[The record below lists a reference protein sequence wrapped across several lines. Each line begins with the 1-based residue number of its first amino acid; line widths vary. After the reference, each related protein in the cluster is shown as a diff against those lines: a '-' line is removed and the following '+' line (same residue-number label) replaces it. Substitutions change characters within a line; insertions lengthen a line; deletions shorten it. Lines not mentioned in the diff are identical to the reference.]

1 MHKESAVRIL
11 EEERVAAVRV
21 EYVIHRVIDAVF
33 IDVLLLYRDLLP
45 CDHRLQE
52 IGYSALVSLFLVARD
67 LVGEYELLIKHP
79 DVESRVE
86 NRRSGFS
93 LPVALTKLSR
103 RRLSPVW
110 RGSVSCSRSSNRTGG
125 FPASGSRK
133 RHTMIRVT
141 PPATSEHNSGW
152 LDSWSIPVS
161 CVASCVRL

>member
-1 MHKESAVRIL
+1 MA
-11 EEERVAAVRV
+11 
-21 EYVIHRVIDAVF
+21 
-33 IDVLLLYRDLLP
+33 
-45 CDHRLQE
+45 
-52 IGYSALVSLFLVARD
+52 
-67 LVGEYELLIKHP
+67 
-79 DVESRVE
+79 SRVE

-93 LPVALTKLSR
+93 LPVALTNLSR

-152 LDSWSIPVS
+152 LDSSSIPVS
-161 CVASCVRL
+161 FVASGFYENIESSAEAGGRPAIDRQRLISWWVYAYSRGIGSAREIERRCEYDPAFQWLTGMEPVNY